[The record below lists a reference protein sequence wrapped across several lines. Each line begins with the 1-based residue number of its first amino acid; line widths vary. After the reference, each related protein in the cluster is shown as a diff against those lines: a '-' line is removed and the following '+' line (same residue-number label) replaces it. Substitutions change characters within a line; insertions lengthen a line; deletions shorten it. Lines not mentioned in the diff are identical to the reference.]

1 MSEIMLVYFLG
12 NNQTRHD
19 RRGRV
24 EIEEKKVEEEDAERR
39 AHKGRKAPRMAF
51 ERTREGL

>member
-1 MSEIMLVYFLG
+1 MLVYFLG